1 MKEKQE
7 LGFENVSFGWNRE
20 EEEEE
25 EEESIPVCLHLE
37 WSSGGRVTVEI
48 VLLIF

>member
-7 LGFENVSFGWNRE
+7 LGFEKVSFGWNRE

>member
-1 MKEKQE
+1 MEEKQE
-7 LGFENVSFGWNRE
+7 LGFEKVSFGWNR